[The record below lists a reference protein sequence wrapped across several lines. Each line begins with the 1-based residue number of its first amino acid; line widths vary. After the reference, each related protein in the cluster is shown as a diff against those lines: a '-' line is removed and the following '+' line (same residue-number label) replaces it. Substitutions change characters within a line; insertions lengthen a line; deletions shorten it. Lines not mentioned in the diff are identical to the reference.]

1 MNIQNLVLSAGFGIA
16 ATVIATA
23 VAASP
28 VVVTLTEG
36 TGQNRALVEGS
47 VDLEDA
53 PSGSPGIDLNAF
65 NGGNAFDDGDMVQ
78 LHGRIVGATDVF
90 IFEFSSSVDFDIM
103 FDFDG
108 YDLEGGGSV
117 AAGFSGLIDQ
127 ALVSGKDAGDD
138 PVTNGGGK
146 KVKFSLLDSMN
157 NEVDSEMFTTN
168 VVSTTEATGDIFMN
182 IAAGSYSLVVDG
194 SVGTQ
199 TNKKALYDIKISAVP
214 LPLPG
219 LLLLGGLGG
228 LALARRRKAAA

>member
-1 MNIQNLVLSAGFGIA
+1 MNIQNLVLSAGFGVVLA
-16 ATVIATA
+16 GMATA

-28 VVVTLTEG
+28 VVVTFTEG

-47 VDLEDA
+47 VDLDDA
-53 PSGSPGIDLNAF
+53 PDGSPGIDLNF
-65 NGGNAFDDGDMVQ
+65 YNGGAAFDNGDVVQ
-78 LHGRIVGATDVF
+78 LHGRIVGATDLF
-90 IFEFSSSVDFDIM
+90 IFTFESSVDFDIM

-117 AAGFSGLIDQ
+117 AAGYSGLIDQ
-127 ALVSGKDAGDD
+127 KVVNDLSD
-138 PVTNGGGK
+138 VTSTGGK
-146 KVKFSLLDSMN
+146 KVKFSLLDSMGGL
-157 NEVDSEMFTTN
+157 VDSEEFITN
-168 VVSTTEATGDIFMN
+168 VTSLTTSDSDIFMN
-182 IAAGSYSLVVDG
+182 IAAGSYSLIVDG

-199 TNKKALYDIKISAVP
+199 TNKKALYDLKISAIP